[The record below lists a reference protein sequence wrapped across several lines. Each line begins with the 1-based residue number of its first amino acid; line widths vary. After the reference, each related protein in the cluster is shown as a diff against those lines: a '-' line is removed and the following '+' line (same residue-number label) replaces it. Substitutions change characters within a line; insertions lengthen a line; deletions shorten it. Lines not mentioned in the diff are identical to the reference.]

1 MAGKKK
7 QRENVRKIITGK
19 LTECEDRADIK
30 DHIMHLRRMRY
41 RFEKETIYSLAPCEE
56 IIQNAD
62 ELIRLFVKKDQRMVE
77 LYLARLEALTD
88 AAYSR
93 ERKEKG
99 RMSLLSKLKAVVG
112 GNKEDPQ
119 NKLLQK
125 QEEDIDQKIF
135 RMEKKIIELSDQRNQ
150 QMQQFKEEIKKCASL
165 DEKSPEYKLTRQKAS
180 TLHLRIKNIE
190 RNIDMYADQLL
201 KNSEYQMMLETGRL
215 TFEMSN
221 YMPDPA
227 EADLLMQ
234 QISDKVGETADDMKE
249 FGQKV
254 SEYSRKI
261 EKTKSGFERQ
271 ENEELDQLIQAERQ
285 ELSGNS
291 EKFDTMKTEDK
302 SQAEYSVKSDSETSS
317 LQDQLSKERVDEEDK
332 ECNLHKPKG
341 ELI

>member
-30 DHIMHLRRMRY
+30 DHIMRLRRMRY
-41 RFEKETIYSLAPCEE
+41 RFEKETIYFLAPCEE

-62 ELIRLFVKKDQRMVE
+62 ELIRLFIKKDQRMVE

-93 ERKEKG
+93 ERKEKKQ
-99 RMSLLSKLKAVVG
+99 MSLLSKLKAVVG
-112 GNKEDPQ
+112 GSKEDPQ

-249 FGQKV
+249 FDQKV

-285 ELSGNS
+285 KLSGNS
-291 EKFDTMKTEDK
+291 EKLDTMETKGNPQT
-302 SQAEYSVKSDSETSS
+302 EYSAKSDSETSS
-317 LQDQLSKERVDEEDK
+317 LQDQLSEERVDEADK